1 MIADVADPV
10 RRLRDVILE
19 AEDDATAWR
28 AAIFLMSRDHPNPVV
43 EALVTQRETIGEQAL
58 ASMAEHGLKQHEVAR
73 EAGGSQSAVSR
84 LRTGGYVS
92 HQNKVAIAKAV
103 ARILAARNQVAAR
116 KQVGQADD

>member
-1 MIADVADPV
+1 MITDVADPV
-10 RRLRDVILE
+10 RRLQDVILE

-73 EAGGSQSAVSR
+73 EAGVSQPVVSR

-92 HQNKVAIAKAV
+92 HPNKVAIAKAV
-103 ARILAARNQVAAR
+103 ARILAARNQ
-116 KQVGQADD
+116 GGDGE

>member
-73 EAGGSQSAVSR
+73 AAGVSQPVVSR
-84 LRTGGYVS
+84 LRTGGHVS
-92 HQNKVAIAKAV
+92 HANKVAIAKAV
-103 ARILAARNQVAAR
+103 ARILAAR
-116 KQVGQADD
+116 KQGGDGECEEESRQ